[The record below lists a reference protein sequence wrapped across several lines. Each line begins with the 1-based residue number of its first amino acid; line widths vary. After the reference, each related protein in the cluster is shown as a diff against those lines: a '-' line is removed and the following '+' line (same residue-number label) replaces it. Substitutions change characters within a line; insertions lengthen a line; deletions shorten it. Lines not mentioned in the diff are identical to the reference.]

1 MKIWCEKCEGTGEV
15 IGFGFIDIDETG
27 EGYFDCPNCNG
38 KGYTENETI
47 EHEARVGRATLRV
60 FADDGFIKAVGEYRD
75 EYIDI
80 ETIREL
86 IEFVESEGE

>member
-1 MKIWCEKCEGTGEV
+1 MKIWCETCDGTGELDNSTR
-15 IGFGFIDIDETG
+15 FEQDTKKCHD
-27 EGYFDCPNCNG
+27 CNG
-38 KGYTENETI
+38 KGYTENETLN
-47 EHEARVGRATLRV
+47 HEAKVGRATLRV

-86 IEFVESEGE
+86 IEFAESEDNNGQ